1 MSPVACNVDIAHECL
16 KLCGD
21 IRFFANDGCL
31 ALAVRTCLSR
41 MYSNPDRVMASPRML
56 GKRAGVFGSAPG
68 DPGPP
73 FQERDTL
80 CRRSERVLEE
90 SGFEFTCQ

>member
-1 MSPVACNVDIAHECL
+1 MSL
-16 KLCGD
+16 KLLVVDDEPAILNVIKTIVEPLNCD
-21 IRFFANDGCL
+21 VVAIQD
-31 ALAVRTCLSR
+31 S
-41 MYSNPDRVMASPRML
+41 
-56 GKRAGVFGSAPG
+56 